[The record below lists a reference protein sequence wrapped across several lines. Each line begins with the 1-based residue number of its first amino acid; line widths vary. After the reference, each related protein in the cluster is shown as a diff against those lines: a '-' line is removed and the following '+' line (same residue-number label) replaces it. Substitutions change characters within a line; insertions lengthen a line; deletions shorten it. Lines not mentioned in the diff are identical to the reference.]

1 MIKQFQT
8 FEELTNEA
16 SSYLTSLSYSERSVL
31 RFISIWQDVYRY
43 MNEHELQYYDGYIGT
58 QYLLAKSKNVEYQ
71 LLSGQQ
77 KRRIRAISILSDFQK
92 DGTIRKR
99 KKSVSQAQLDGAIGK
114 LMSEYIDH
122 LKHASNLE
130 QQTIKSSTRQLS
142 IFLNYLNIREIE
154 SLDKLD
160 QNCVID
166 FVNTLDGYSVESK
179 HSILLKVKQFL
190 KYLYGRQILL
200 IDYCQLL
207 PSYKFTKTRRLP
219 SYYSEEEI
227 CRLIKNIDK
236 TNPTGKRDYAMILL
250 AARLGLRSS
259 DITCLQFNAILWDR
273 ELIIPIQKKTKE
285 TIELPLLQDV
295 GEAIINYLKFGR
307 PQSKLPYVFLCHK
320 APYEEMN
327 ISNLNG
333 ILKKYMLRS
342 GISFDERKHGPH
354 ALRHSLATNLLKK
367 ETTLPVISGILGHTS
382 SQSTMCYLKV
392 DVNSLRK
399 SALEVAA
406 VTINT
411 CQIKEKEGER

>member
-1 MIKQFQT
+1 
-8 FEELTNEA
+8 
-16 SSYLTSLSYSERSVL
+16 
-31 RFISIWQDVYRY
+31 
-43 MNEHELQYYDGYIGT
+43 MNEHELQYYDGYVGT

>member
-1 MIKQFQT
+1 
-8 FEELTNEA
+8 
-16 SSYLTSLSYSERSVL
+16 
-31 RFISIWQDVYRY
+31 
-43 MNEHELQYYDGYIGT
+43 MNEHELQYYDGYVGT

-207 PSYKFTKTRRLP
+207 PSYKITKTRRLP